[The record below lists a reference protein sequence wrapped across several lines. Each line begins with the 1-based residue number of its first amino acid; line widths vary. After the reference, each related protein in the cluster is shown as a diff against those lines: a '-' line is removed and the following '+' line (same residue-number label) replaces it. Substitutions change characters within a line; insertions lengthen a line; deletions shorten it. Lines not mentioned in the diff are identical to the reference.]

1 INMYIFSIK
10 LLCIFKQAFVLFPC
24 SLEGSPS
31 FWASLPNS
39 QCGGVRQSPINI
51 NPNQLRFDPSLRNL
65 TFNNIKNPNI
75 INVSVRHIVAGGGLS
90 HLYTANVIHFHWGG
104 DMWHPGSE
112 HTVESVR
119 YPMEQRFWAE
129 HVILPIN
136 TFIGFQVSENSMH
149 AEAWR
154 HLTSYLL
161 NVTQKA
167 SSIDIMQPLSISDLL
182 DVDLTKF
189 YRYHGSLTTPACEEV
204 VVWTIFKEP
213 IKIQRELVSDQRF
226 PKTLKYG
233 NTYRMVQKLNGRPV
247 YGSQGMS
254 VSPEGHVGNG
264 YTFSSGALPSGLIP
278 LSSLVMLGWE

>member
-1 INMYIFSIK
+1 
-10 LLCIFKQAFVLFPC
+10 
-24 SLEGSPS
+24 
-31 FWASLPNS
+31 
-39 QCGGVRQSPINI
+39 
-51 NPNQLRFDPSLRNL
+51 
-65 TFNNIKNPNI
+65 
-75 INVSVRHIVAGGGLS
+75 
-90 HLYTANVIHFHWGG
+90 
-104 DMWHPGSE
+104 MWHPGSE

-119 YPMEQRFWAE
+119 YPMEVHLVTLRKGWTLEQAKSDQEGIAVFAF
-129 HVILPIN
+129 
-136 TFIGFQVSENSMH
+136 FIDVSENSMH

-213 IKIQRELVSDQRF
+213 IKIQRELVERF

>member
-1 INMYIFSIK
+1 MYFQT
-10 LLCIFKQAFVLFPC
+10 CISFRPALAFVLFPC

-75 INVSVRHIVAGGGLS
+75 IKYISNNGHTGNILGLVHSVAGGGLS

-119 YPMEQRFWAE
+119 YPMEVHLVTLRKGWTLEQAKSDQEGIAVFAFFIDVRSNS
-129 HVILPIN
+129 LTRDN
-136 TFIGFQVSENSMH
+136 T
-149 AEAWR
+149 
-154 HLTSYLL
+154 
-161 NVTQKA
+161 

-213 IKIQRELVSDQRF
+213 IKIQRELVSDQ
-226 PKTLKYG
+226 YG

>member
-1 INMYIFSIK
+1 MVNRSQIISIA
-10 LLCIFKQAFVLFPC
+10 KQIC
-24 SLEGSPS
+24 TT
-31 FWASLPNS
+31 
-39 QCGGVRQSPINI
+39 QSPINI
-51 NPNQLRFDPSLRNL
+51 NPNH
-65 TFNNIKNPNI
+65 
-75 INVSVRHIVAGGGLS
+75 VSVRHIALTVISGNLGNVLFSQLYCVLEDGIVEVAGGGLS

-112 HTVESVR
+112 HTVES
-119 YPMEQRFWAE
+119 QRFWAE

-161 NVTQKA
+161 NVTQKGKEQ
-167 SSIDIMQPLSISDLL
+167 SRPLSISDLL